1 MILLNHMRQ
10 SGADDA
16 EVVCGEGRRDRE
28 QCLICLHQL
37 NALRVDRRG
46 FFADYHQG
54 VRLVTTS
61 YTQAVMEV
69 FEKSQTVDPEVRAHI
84 YSLISAIGGSSTVNE
99 GQYVLGDD
107 ALACLKDLSRW
118 IRSYDDRMNRHDVK
132 RCMAEANLIKGDVLP
147 ILAQQGDKTERSAL
161 AAKVALSCLDLLNT
175 LTWPIERKEE
185 TMTINVHRHLPYI
198 KLAQVEYKRAIL
210 HWEAADILRTAI
222 SVAVPAITTPRSD
235 RNPRD
240 ESIIGVVLYLLRNV
254 AIITQPTDLP
264 SAADDNDI
272 NRQETIHAFQ
282 RQNVLQLLLTVASGV
297 TDEYPMHD
305 IVLLDIMFQ
314 LLKGID
320 PKDLFKNEKQLEDTR
335 NSEFKA
341 LLDKENAMNASY
353 TRNAP
358 SRHQRFGGMY
368 WVQRP
373 DEKRSTLSGQNVIFD
388 EQKTMHRMDQSK
400 LWNKPKGRKKNTEVQ
415 DENNDFDNNVD
426 LDEPTRKI
434 VRSFV
439 EDFLDSSFNPLFN
452 SLRRALTSEAE
463 RAQKYHT
470 RQYYYMMGWF
480 LQAERARQDLLK
492 RNGKVHNAAVDDSPF
507 AYIAAVMTQEN
518 FILLGRKIQQSL
530 DDKEW
535 SDLHACM
542 RAFTQILLTVG
553 AMADSASE
561 DDQEIAENIQNR
573 IFYEETT
580 HDQVIAVL
588 RGYNGQGFAF
598 LDACTDMAH
607 TFLRMLERYSKQNVD
622 MQVRSKRR
630 ARRKRR
636 VEAQADGAADEGA
649 ASEAEDQADAQRA
662 VSERKFDFNRFASKF
677 MTESA
682 VNTFVTFT
690 SFYKDLDLEQLKRC
704 HRFFYRCA
712 FKMERSIFLYRI
724 DILHLFNRLI
734 KGPEGLPK
742 EMPLFKEWEE
752 LVRQVFRRCLKN
764 LDQRR
769 ELMVEMLFTKMPN
782 TIFYLENGY
791 DMEVTKSRQR
801 PPAELMVKPGLSQ
814 EEQIAV
820 AVSVLV
826 NQGKL
831 DALAWVKDVLNSAAE
846 ERRAWEDLHEAQ
858 ASIEAAATSER
869 ENAEDAETPNAETP
883 AESVEPTNQATQPKA
898 PFITLKPDTDDRK
911 LSLFKD
917 KFLRLLL
924 KLLSL
929 DRLGETDD
937 PDASWIVPSAIPSSL
952 LLSNIALIRKFEFD
966 LPTFEGGV
974 APESLLRSKSASGLH
989 ARADRSAAASAV
1001 NSDDEGD
1008 TLSDLDDQAAALFE
1022 PGGPTSRPADYEKP
1036 KSKKRLLQRK
1046 APDLTEAERLLRQQE
1061 RDAKEKE
1068 KNDKVKSA
1076 LRITDSD
1083 DEDDADKDAEFFA
1096 LEELRRKKI
1105 SGVIR
1110 NALLNEVDEDTAG
1123 GVQKNKRK
1131 AKVTKEKAAKG
1142 KKRKTIVIEDDSER
1156 DSGTDGDEEMA
1167 DVNDAGSD
1175 EGEAPEDTPMDTV
1188 SPVKTS
1194 AAAGMDADEDEEEDV
1209 VQTRPARARATG
1221 RLPFLDDSDSD

>member
-1 MILLNHMRQ
+1 
-10 SGADDA
+10 
-16 EVVCGEGRRDRE
+16 
-28 QCLICLHQL
+28 
-37 NALRVDRRG
+37 
-46 FFADYHQG
+46 
-54 VRLVTTS
+54 
-61 YTQAVMEV
+61 MEV

-84 YSLISAIGGSSTVNE
+84 YSLISAIGGSSTVNQ

-132 RCMAEANLIKGDVLP
+132 RCMAEANLIRGDLLP

-161 AAKVALSCLDLLNT
+161 AAKVALGCLDLLNT

-198 KLAQVEYKRAIL
+198 RLAQVEYKRSIL
-210 HWEAADILRTAI
+210 HWETADILRTAI
-222 SVAVPAITTPRSD
+222 SIAIPAITTSRSD
-235 RNPRD
+235 RTPRD
-240 ESIIGVVLYLLRNV
+240 ESIIGVVLYFLRNV
-254 AIITQPTDLP
+254 AIISQPSDLP
-264 SAADDNDI
+264 SQADDNDI
-272 NRQETIHAFQ
+272 NRQETLHAFQ
-282 RQNVLQLLLTVASGV
+282 QQNVLQLLLTVASGV

-305 IVLLDIMFQ
+305 IVLLDIMFH

-320 PKDLFKNEKQLEDTR
+320 PKDLFKNEKQLEDAR
-335 NSEFKA
+335 NDEFKA
-341 LLDKENAMNASY
+341 LLDKEKAMNASY
-353 TRNAP
+353 TKNAP

-368 WVQRP
+368 WVKRP
-373 DEKRSTLSGQNVIFD
+373 DEKVSTLSGQNVIFD
-388 EQKTMHRMDQSK
+388 EQKTMHQMDQSK
-400 LWNKPKGRKKNTEVQ
+400 LWNRPKGRKKNTEVQ

-492 RNGKVHNAAVDDSPF
+492 RNGKVHDAAVDDSPF

-542 RAFTQILLTVG
+542 RAFTQILLTVS
-553 AMADSASE
+553 AMAESASE

-636 VEAQADGAADEGA
+636 VEVQANGAEDEGA

-662 VSERKFDFNRFASKF
+662 VSERKFDFTRFASKF

-690 SFYKDLDLEQLKRC
+690 SYYKDLDLEQLKRC

-712 FKMERSIFLYRI
+712 FKMERSIFLYRV

-734 KGPEGLPK
+734 EGPEGLPK

-752 LVRQVFRRCLKN
+752 LVKQVFRRCLKN
-764 LDQRR
+764 LEQRR
-769 ELMVEMLFTKMPN
+769 ELMVEMLFTKIPN

-791 DMEVTKSRQR
+791 DMEITKSRPR

-831 DALAWVKDVLNSAAE
+831 DALAWVKDVLNSAVE
-846 ERRAWEDLHEAQ
+846 DRKSWEDLHEAQ
-858 ASIEAAATSER
+858 ASIEAATTHEG
-869 ENAEDAETPNAETP
+869 ENAEDEENQDSEAPV
-883 AESVEPTNQATQPKA
+883 ESVESAANQETQPKA
-898 PFITLKPDTDDRK
+898 PFITLKPDSDDRK

-929 DRLGETDD
+929 DRLGENDD
-937 PDASWIVPSAIPSSL
+937 PEASWIVPSSMPSSL
-952 LLSNIALIRKFEFD
+952 LLSNLALIRKFEFD

-989 ARADRSAAASAV
+989 ARADRSAVASAV

-1008 TLSDLDDQAAALFE
+1008 TLSDLDAQAAELFE
-1022 PGGPTSRPADYEKP
+1022 PGGPTSRPADYQKP

-1046 APDLTEAERLLRQQE
+1046 APDPSEAERLLRQQQRE
-1061 RDAKEKE
+1061 AKERE
-1068 KNDKVKSA
+1068 KNQKIKSA

-1083 DEDDADKDAEFFA
+1083 DEDDEGKDAEFFK

-1110 NALLNEVDEDTAG
+1110 NALLNEVDEDAG
-1123 GVQKNKRK
+1123 PKNKRK
-1131 AKVTKEKAAKG
+1131 AKVTKEKGQKG
-1142 KKRKTIVIEDDSER
+1142 KKRKTITIEDDSDRSSEI
-1156 DSGTDGDEEMA
+1156 DEDEEMR
-1167 DVNDAGSD
+1167 DVDVGDVVSEED
-1175 EGEAPEDTPMDTV
+1175 DAPEDTPMDAV
-1188 SPVKTS
+1188 SPLKTS
-1194 AAAGMDADEDEEEDV
+1194 AAAAMDADEDEEEEDV
-1209 VQTRPARARATG
+1209 VQTRPVRARATG

>member
-1 MILLNHMRQ
+1 
-10 SGADDA
+10 
-16 EVVCGEGRRDRE
+16 
-28 QCLICLHQL
+28 
-37 NALRVDRRG
+37 
-46 FFADYHQG
+46 
-54 VRLVTTS
+54 
-61 YTQAVMEV
+61 MEV

-84 YSLISAIGGSSTVNE
+84 YSLISAIGGSSTVNQ

-132 RCMAEANLIKGDVLP
+132 RCMAEANLIRGDLLP

-161 AAKVALSCLDLLNT
+161 AAKIALGCLDLLNT
-175 LTWPIERKEE
+175 LTWPIERKED

-198 KLAQVEYKRAIL
+198 RLAQVEYKRSIL
-210 HWEAADILRTAI
+210 HWQTADILRTAI
-222 SVAVPAITTPRSD
+222 SIAVPAITTPRSD
-235 RNPRD
+235 RTPRD
-240 ESIIGVVLYLLRNV
+240 ESIIGVVLYFLRNV
-254 AIITQPTDLP
+254 AIISQPSDLP
-264 SAADDNDI
+264 SQADDNDI
-272 NRQETIHAFQ
+272 NRIETIHAFQ
-282 RQNVLQLLLTVASGV
+282 HQNVLQLLLTVASGV

-305 IVLLDIMFQ
+305 IVLLDIMFH

-320 PKDLFKNEKQLEDTR
+320 PKDLFKNEKQLEDAR
-335 NSEFKA
+335 NDEFKA
-341 LLDKENAMNASY
+341 LLDKEKAMNASY

-368 WVQRP
+368 WVKRP
-373 DEKRSTLSGQNVIFD
+373 DEKVSTLSGQNVIFD
-388 EQKTMHRMDQSK
+388 EQKTMHQMDKSK

-492 RNGKVHNAAVDDSPF
+492 RNGKVHDAAVDDSPF

-553 AMADSASE
+553 AMAESASE

-636 VEAQADGAADEGA
+636 VEAQANGAEDEGA
-649 ASEAEDQADAQRA
+649 ASEAEDQADAQRT
-662 VSERKFDFNRFASKF
+662 VSERKFDFTRFASKF

-690 SFYKDLDLEQLKRC
+690 SYYKDLDLEQLKRC

-712 FKMERSIFLYRI
+712 FKMERSIFLYRV

-752 LVRQVFRRCLKN
+752 LVKQVFRRCLKN
-764 LDQRR
+764 LEQRR
-769 ELMVEMLFTKMPN
+769 ELMVEMLFTKIPN

-791 DMEVTKSRQR
+791 DMEITKSRPR

-846 ERRAWEDLHEAQ
+846 DRKSWEDLHEAQ
-858 ASIEAAATSER
+858 ASIEAATTQER
-869 ENAEDAETPNAETP
+869 ENAEDVENQDSEAPV
-883 AESVEPTNQATQPKA
+883 ESVEPTNQETQETQPKA
-898 PFITLKPDTDDRK
+898 PFITLKPDSDDRK

-929 DRLGETDD
+929 DRLGENDD
-937 PDASWIVPSAIPSSL
+937 PEVSWIVPSSMPSSL
-952 LLSNIALIRKFEFD
+952 LLSNLALIRKFEFD

-989 ARADRSAAASAV
+989 ARADRSAVASAV

-1008 TLSDLDDQAAALFE
+1008 TLSDLDAQAAELFE

-1036 KSKKRLLQRK
+1036 RSKKRLLQRK
-1046 APDLTEAERLLRQQE
+1046 APDISEAERLLRQQQRE
-1061 RDAKEKE
+1061 AKERE
-1068 KNDKVKSA
+1068 KNQKIKSA

-1083 DEDDADKDAEFFA
+1083 DEDDEEKDAEFFK

-1110 NALLNEVDEDTAG
+1110 NALLNEVDEDAG
-1123 GVQKNKRK
+1123 MKNKRK
-1131 AKVTKEKAAKG
+1131 AKATKEKSGKG
-1142 KKRKTIVIEDDSER
+1142 KKRKTITIEDDSDRSSEI
-1156 DSGTDGDEEMA
+1156 DEDEEMR
-1167 DVNDAGSD
+1167 DVDVGDVVSEED
-1175 EGEAPEDTPMDTV
+1175 DAPEDTPMDAV
-1188 SPVKTS
+1188 SPLKTS
-1194 AAAGMDADEDEEEDV
+1194 AAAVMDADEDEEEEDV
-1209 VQTRPARARATG
+1209 VQTRPVRARATA

>member
-1 MILLNHMRQ
+1 
-10 SGADDA
+10 
-16 EVVCGEGRRDRE
+16 
-28 QCLICLHQL
+28 
-37 NALRVDRRG
+37 
-46 FFADYHQG
+46 
-54 VRLVTTS
+54 
-61 YTQAVMEV
+61 MEV

-99 GQYVLGDD
+99 GQYLLGDD

-132 RCMAEANLIKGDVLP
+132 RCMAEANLIKGDLLP

-185 TMTINVHRHLPYI
+185 TMTVNVHRHLPYI

-210 HWEAADILRTAI
+210 HWETADILRTAI
-222 SVAVPAITTPRSD
+222 SVAIPAITTSRPD
-235 RNPRD
+235 RTPRD

-254 AIITQPTDLP
+254 AIISQPTDLP

-297 TDEYPMHD
+297 TDDYPMHD

-320 PKDLFKNEKQLEDTR
+320 PKDLFKNEKQLEDAR
-335 NSEFKA
+335 NDEFKA
-341 LLDKENAMNASY
+341 LLDKEKAMNASY

-388 EQKTMHRMDQSK
+388 EQKTMNQMDQSK

-535 SDLHACM
+535 SDLQACM

-598 LDACTDMAH
+598 LDACTDMSH

-630 ARRKRR
+630 ARRKRK
-636 VEAQADGAADEGA
+636 VEAQTNGAEDEGA
-649 ASEAEDQADAQRA
+649 VSEAEDQADAQRA

-712 FKMERSIFLYRI
+712 FKMERSIFLYRV

-734 KGPEGLPK
+734 KGPDGLPK

-752 LVRQVFRRCLKN
+752 LVKQVFRRCLKN

-791 DMEVTKSRQR
+791 DMEVTKSRPR
-801 PPAELMVKPGLSQ
+801 PPAELMVKPGMSQ
-814 EEQIAV
+814 EQQIAV

-831 DALAWVKDVLNSAAE
+831 DALAWIKDVLNSAAE
-846 ERRAWEDLHEAQ
+846 ERKAWEDLHEAQ
-858 ASIEAAATSER
+858 SSIEASTNLETQSA
-869 ENAEDAETPNAETP
+869 ENAEDPTSETPV
-883 AESVEPTNQATQPKA
+883 ESIEPTNQQTQPKA
-898 PFITLKPDTDDRK
+898 PFITLKPDTPDRK

-929 DRLGETDD
+929 DRLGEPDD
-937 PDASWIVPSAIPSSL
+937 PEASWIVPSSIPSSL
-952 LLSNIALIRKFEFD
+952 LLSNLALIRKFEFD
-966 LPTFEGGV
+966 LPVFEGGV
-974 APESLLRSKSASGLH
+974 APESLLRSKSAVGLH
-989 ARADRSAAASAV
+989 ARADRSAVASAV

-1036 KSKKRLLQRK
+1036 KSKKRLLQQRK
-1046 APDLTEAERLLRQQE
+1046 APDLTEAERLLRQQQ
-1061 RDAKEKE
+1061 RDAKDKE
-1068 KNDKVKSA
+1068 KNEKIKSA

-1083 DEDDADKDAEFFA
+1083 DEVDEEKDAEFFA

-1110 NALLNEVDEDTAG
+1110 NALLNEVDETAG
-1123 GVQKNKRK
+1123 LKKNKRK
-1131 AKVTKEKAAKG
+1131 AKGGTEKGMKG
-1142 KKRKTIVIEDDSER
+1142 KKRKTITIESDSEQG
-1156 DSGTDGDEEMA
+1156 SGTEEDEEMR
-1167 DVNDAGSD
+1167 DVDAGGLGSD
-1175 EGEAPEDTPMDTV
+1175 GDDAAEDTPMDFI
-1188 SPVKTS
+1188 SPLKANPATTT
-1194 AAAGMDADEDEEEDV
+1194 DADEDEEAEDI
-1209 VQTRPARARATG
+1209 VQTRPVRA

>member
-1 MILLNHMRQ
+1 
-10 SGADDA
+10 
-16 EVVCGEGRRDRE
+16 
-28 QCLICLHQL
+28 
-37 NALRVDRRG
+37 
-46 FFADYHQG
+46 
-54 VRLVTTS
+54 
-61 YTQAVMEV
+61 MEV
-69 FEKSQTVDPEVRAHI
+69 FEKAQTVDPEVRAHI
-84 YSLISAIGGSSTVNE
+84 YSLVSAIGGSSTVHE
-99 GQYVLGDD
+99 GQYLLGDD

-132 RCMAEANLIKGDVLP
+132 RCMAEANLLRGDLLP
-147 ILAQQGDKTERSAL
+147 ILAQQGDKTNRSAL
-161 AAKVALSCLDLLNT
+161 ATKIALSCLDLLNT
-175 LTWPIERKEE
+175 LTWPIERKED
-185 TMTINVHRHLPYI
+185 TMTVNTHRHLPYI
-198 KLAQVEYKRAIL
+198 RLAQVEYKRAVL
-210 HWEAADILRTAI
+210 HWESAQILRTAI
-222 SVAVPAITTPRSD
+222 SVAIPAITQPRVD
-235 RNPRD
+235 RSPRD
-240 ESIIGVVLYLLRNV
+240 ESIIGVVLYFLRNI
-254 AIITQPTDLP
+254 AIIAQPADLP
-264 SAADDNDI
+264 SSADNNDI
-272 NRQETIHAFQ
+272 NRLETINAFHQ
-282 RQNVLQLLLTVASGV
+282 QNVLQLLLTIASSV
-297 TDEYPMHD
+297 TEEYPMHD
-305 IVLLDIMFQ
+305 IVLLDILFQ

-320 PKDLFKNEKQLEDTR
+320 PKDLFKNEKQLEDAR
-335 NSEFKA
+335 NDEFKA
-341 LLDKENAMNASY
+341 LLDKEKAMNASY
-353 TRNAP
+353 ARNAP
-358 SRHQRFGGMY
+358 SRHHRFGTMI
-368 WVQRP
+368 WVKRP
-373 DEKRSTLSGQNVIFD
+373 DEKVSTLSGQNVIFD
-388 EQKTMHRMDQSK
+388 EQKTLHQMDQSK

-415 DENNDFDNNVD
+415 DENNDFDNNVI
-426 LDEPTRKI
+426 LDESTRKI
-434 VRSFV
+434 VRQFV

-463 RAQKYHT
+463 RAQKYHN
-470 RQYYYMMGWF
+470 RQYYYLMGWF

-492 RNGKVHNAAVDDSPF
+492 RNGKVHDAAVDDSPF

-542 RAFTQILLTVG
+542 RAFTQILLTVA

-573 IFYEETT
+573 IFYEEVT

-630 ARRKRR
+630 ARRKRKA
-636 VEAQADGAADEGA
+636 EAQANGAEDEGA

-662 VSERKFDFNRFASKF
+662 VSERKFDFTRFASKF

-690 SFYKDLDLEQLKRC
+690 SYYRDLDLEQLKRC

-712 FKMERSIFLYRI
+712 FKMERTIFLYRI
-724 DILHLFNRLI
+724 DILHLFNRMV
-734 KGPEGLPK
+734 KGPEGLSK

-752 LVRQVFRRCLKN
+752 LIKQIFRRCLKN

-791 DMEVTKSRQR
+791 DMEITKARPR
-801 PPAELMVKPGLSQ
+801 PPAELVVKPGLSQ

-846 ERRAWEDLHEAQ
+846 DRKSWEYLHDAQ
-858 ASIEAAATSER
+858 ASIENVGDGESE
-869 ENAEDAETPNAETP
+869 NTNGADNQDPETQT
-883 AESVEPTNQATQPKA
+883 ESVEPVNQNDKPKA
-898 PFITLKPDTDDRK
+898 PFITLKPDTEDRK

-924 KLLSL
+924 KLLAL
-929 DRLGETDD
+929 ERLGENDD
-937 PDASWIVPSAIPSSL
+937 PDASWIVPFSMPSSL
-952 LLSNIALIRKFEFD
+952 ILSNLALIRKFEFD

-974 APESLLRSKSASGLH
+974 APESLLRSKSAAGLH
-989 ARADRSAAASAV
+989 ARADQSAAASAV
-1001 NSDDEGD
+1001 NSDEEGD
-1008 TLSDLDDQAAALFE
+1008 TLSDLDAQAAALFE
-1022 PGGPTSRPADYEKP
+1022 PGGPTSRSADYEKP
-1036 KSKKRLLQRK
+1036 KSRKRLLQRK

-1061 RDAKEKE
+1061 REARERE
-1068 KNDKVKSA
+1068 KNAKIKSA

-1083 DEDDADKDAEFFA
+1083 DEDDEDKDAAFFA
-1096 LEELRRKKI
+1096 LEEERRKKI

-1110 NALLNEVDEDTAG
+1110 NALLHEIDESAG
-1123 GVQKNKRK
+1123 KKNKRK
-1131 AKVTKEKAAKG
+1131 AKTTKEKTAKG
-1142 KKRKTIVIEDDSER
+1142 KKRKTITVDS
-1156 DSGTDGDEEMA
+1156 DSDRGSDIDEDEEME
-1167 DVNDAGSD
+1167 DGDAVDAVSEVD
-1175 EGEAPEDTPMDTV
+1175 EAPEDTPMDTV
-1188 SPVKTS
+1188 SPLKSS
-1194 AAAGMDADEDEEEDV
+1194 AAAAVDADEDEEDV
-1209 VQTRPARARATG
+1209 VQTRPARARATA

>member
-1 MILLNHMRQ
+1 
-10 SGADDA
+10 
-16 EVVCGEGRRDRE
+16 
-28 QCLICLHQL
+28 
-37 NALRVDRRG
+37 
-46 FFADYHQG
+46 
-54 VRLVTTS
+54 
-61 YTQAVMEV
+61 MEV

-84 YSLISAIGGSSTVNE
+84 YSLISAIGGSSTVKE

-132 RCMAEANLIKGDVLP
+132 RCMAEANLIRGDLLP
-147 ILAQQGDKTERSAL
+147 ILAQQGDKPERSAL
-161 AAKVALSCLDLLNT
+161 ATKIALSCLDLLNT

-185 TMTINVHRHLPYI
+185 TMTVNVHRHLPYI
-198 KLAQVEYKRAIL
+198 RLAQVEYKRSIL
-210 HWEAADILRTAI
+210 HWESAQILRTAI
-222 SVAVPAITTPRSD
+222 SVAIPSITQPRSD
-235 RNPRD
+235 RSQRD

-254 AIITQPTDLP
+254 AIIAQPTDLP

-272 NRQETIHAFQ
+272 NRLETIHAFHQ
-282 RQNVLQLLLTVASGV
+282 QNVLQLLLTIASSV

-305 IVLLDIMFQ
+305 IVLLDILFQ

-320 PKDLFKNEKQLEDTR
+320 PKDLFKNEKQLADAR
-335 NSEFKA
+335 NDEFKA
-341 LLDKENAMNASY
+341 LLDKEKAMNASY
-353 TRNAP
+353 ARNAP
-358 SRHQRFGGMY
+358 SRHHRFGTMI
-368 WVQRP
+368 WVKRP
-373 DEKRSTLSGQNVIFD
+373 DEKVSTLSGQNVIFD
-388 EQKTMHRMDQSK
+388 EQKTMHQMDQSK
-400 LWNKPKGRKKNTEVQ
+400 LWNKPKGRKKNTEAQ
-415 DENNDFDNNVD
+415 DENNDFDNNVN

-434 VRSFV
+434 VRLFV

-470 RQYYYMMGWF
+470 RQYYYLMGWF

-542 RAFTQILLTVG
+542 RAFTQILLTVA

-630 ARRKRR
+630 ARKKRR
-636 VEAQADGAADEGA
+636 VEAQANGAEDEGA

-690 SFYKDLDLEQLKRC
+690 GYYKDLDLEQLKRC

-712 FKMERSIFLYRI
+712 FKMERSIFLYRV
-724 DILHLFNRLI
+724 DILHLFNRMI

-752 LVRQVFRRCLKN
+752 LVKQVFRRCLKN

-791 DMEVTKSRQR
+791 DMEITRARPR

-831 DALAWVKDVLNSAAE
+831 DALAWVKDCLHSAAE
-846 ERRAWEDLHEAQ
+846 DRKSWEDLHDAQ
-858 ASIEAAATSER
+858 VSIEDAANRESENTNGADNQDS
-869 ENAEDAETPNAETP
+869 EA
-883 AESVEPTNQATQPKA
+883 SVETAEPVNQADKPKA

-929 DRLGETDD
+929 DRLGENDD
-937 PDASWIVPSAIPSSL
+937 PDASWIVPSSIPSSL
-952 LLSNIALIRKFEFD
+952 LFSNLALIRKFEFD
-966 LPTFEGGV
+966 LPTFEGGM

-1001 NSDDEGD
+1001 NSDEEGD
-1008 TLSDLDDQAAALFE
+1008 TLSDLDAQAAALFE
-1022 PGGPTSRPADYEKP
+1022 PGGPTSLAASHEKP
-1036 KSKKRLLQRK
+1036 KSRKRLLQRK
-1046 APDLTEAERLLRQQE
+1046 APDLSEAERLLRQKD
-1061 RDAKEKE
+1061 RDAKERE
-1068 KNDKVKSA
+1068 KDAKIKSA

-1083 DEDDADKDAEFFA
+1083 DEDDEEKDAAFFA
-1096 LEELRRKKI
+1096 LEEQRRRKI

-1110 NALLNEVDEDTAG
+1110 NALLNEVDESAG
-1123 GVQKNKRK
+1123 LKNKRK
-1131 AKVTKEKAAKG
+1131 AKAPKEKTAKG
-1142 KKRKTIVIEDDSER
+1142 KKRKTVAIDS
-1156 DSGTDGDEEMA
+1156 DSDLDSDIDGDEEMR
-1167 DVNDAGSD
+1167 DVDAVDVVSEVED
-1175 EGEAPEDTPMDTV
+1175 APEDTPMDTV
-1188 SPVKTS
+1188 SPLKNG
-1194 AAAGMDADEDEEEDV
+1194 AAAAMDADEDEDDV
-1209 VQTRPARARATG
+1209 VQARPARARATA

>member
-1 MILLNHMRQ
+1 V
-10 SGADDA
+10 DA
-16 EVVCGEGRRDRE
+16 
-28 QCLICLHQL
+28 
-37 NALRVDRRG
+37 
-46 FFADYHQG
+46 
-54 VRLVTTS
+54 
-61 YTQAVMEV
+61 
-69 FEKSQTVDPEVRAHI
+69 EVRAHV
-84 YSLISAIGGSSTVNE
+84 YSLVSAIGGSSTVNE

-118 IRSYDDRMNRHDVK
+118 IRLYDDRINRHDVK
-132 RCMAEANLIKGDVLP
+132 RCMAEANLVRGDLLP
-147 ILAQQGDKTERSAL
+147 ILAQQGDKSDRSVL
-161 AAKVALSCLDLLNT
+161 ATKVALNCLDLLNT

-185 TMTINVHRHLPYI
+185 TMTINTHRHLPYI

-210 HWEAADILRTAI
+210 HWESAHILRTAI
-222 SVAVPAITTPRSD
+222 SVAIPAITQSRTE

-240 ESIIGVVLYLLRNV
+240 DSIIGVVLYFLRNI
-254 AIITQPTDLP
+254 AIIAQPVDVP
-264 SAADDNDI
+264 SQSDDNDI
-272 NRQETIHAFQ
+272 NRLDTIHAFHQ
-282 RQNVLQLLLTVASGV
+282 QNVLQLLLTIASSV

-305 IVLLDIMFQ
+305 IVLLEILFH

-320 PKDLFKNEKQLEDTR
+320 PKDLFKNEKQLQDSR
-335 NSEFKA
+335 NHDFKA
-341 LLDKENAMNASY
+341 LLDKEKAMNSSY
-353 TRNAP
+353 ARNAP
-358 SRHQRFGGMY
+358 SRHHRFGTMI
-368 WVQRP
+368 WVKRP
-373 DEKRSTLSGQNVIFD
+373 DEKVSTLSGQNVIFD
-388 EQKTMHRMDQSK
+388 EQKTMHQMDQSK
-400 LWNKPKGRKKNTEVQ
+400 LWNKPKPRKKNVEVQ
-415 DENNDFDNNVD
+415 DENNDFDNNVI

-434 VRSFV
+434 VRHFT

-463 RAQKYHT
+463 RAQKYNT
-470 RQYYYMMGWF
+470 RQYYYLMGWF

-492 RNGKVHNAAVDDSPF
+492 RNGKVHDAAVDDSPF

-542 RAFTQILLTVG
+542 RAFTQILLTVT
-553 AMADSASE
+553 AMADSPSE

-588 RGYNGQGFAF
+588 RGYNNQGFAF

-630 ARRKRR
+630 TRKKRK
-636 VEAQADGAADEGA
+636 VEAQVNGADDEGA

-662 VSERKFDFNRFASKF
+662 VSERKFDFTRFASKF

-682 VNTFVTFT
+682 VNTFVRFT
-690 SFYKDLDLEQLKRC
+690 SYYKDLDTEQLKRC

-712 FKMERSIFLYRI
+712 FKMERTIFLYRV
-724 DILHLFNRLI
+724 DILHLFNRMI
-734 KGPEGLPK
+734 KGPEGLSK
-742 EMPLFKEWEE
+742 DLPLFKEWEE
-752 LVRQVFRRCLKN
+752 LVKQVFRRCLKN
-764 LDQRR
+764 LEQRR
-769 ELMVEMLFTKMPN
+769 ELMVEMLFTKIPN

-791 DMEVTKSRQR
+791 EMEITKARPR
-801 PPAELMVKPGLSQ
+801 PPAELVVKPGLSQ
-814 EEQIAV
+814 EQQIAV

-846 ERRAWEDLHEAQ
+846 ERRAWEDLHDAQ
-858 ASIEAAATSER
+858 ANLANDTNTGTNNNTA
-869 ENAEDAETPNAETP
+869 NQEDK
-883 AESVEPTNQATQPKA
+883 PKA
-898 PFITLKPDTDDRK
+898 PFINLKPDTDDRK

-929 DRLGETDD
+929 DRLGENDD
-937 PDASWIVPSAIPSSL
+937 PDASWIVPSSMPSSL
-952 LLSNIALIRKFEFD
+952 LLSNLALIKKFEFD

-974 APESLLRSKSASGLH
+974 APESLLRSKSAAGLH
-989 ARADRSAAASAV
+989 ARADRSAVASAV

-1036 KSKKRLLQRK
+1036 RLKKRLLQRK
-1046 APDLTEAERLLRQQE
+1046 APELSEEERLLRAQE
-1061 RDAKEKE
+1061 RDARERE
-1068 KNDKVKSA
+1068 KNAKVKSA

-1083 DEDDADKDAEFFA
+1083 DEDDAEKDAEFFA
-1096 LEELRRKKI
+1096 LEEQRRKKI

-1110 NALLNEVDEDTAG
+1110 NALLNEVDDSAG
-1123 GVQKNKRK
+1123 QKGKRK
-1131 AKVTKEKAAKG
+1131 AKATKEKTAKG
-1142 KKRKTIVIEDDSER
+1142 KKRKTITIEDDS
-1156 DSGTDGDEEMA
+1156 DGDGELASDAEMR
-1167 DVNDAGSD
+1167 DVSAVDLSSDA
-1175 EGEAPEDTPMDTV
+1175 EEAPEDTPMDTV
-1188 SPVKTS
+1188 SPIKTS
-1194 AAAGMDADEDEEEDV
+1194 TAVVIDEDENEDEDDI
-1209 VQTRPARARATG
+1209 VQARPARARPSA
-1221 RLPFLDDSDSD
+1221 RLPFSDDSDSD

>member
-1 MILLNHMRQ
+1 
-10 SGADDA
+10 
-16 EVVCGEGRRDRE
+16 
-28 QCLICLHQL
+28 
-37 NALRVDRRG
+37 
-46 FFADYHQG
+46 
-54 VRLVTTS
+54 
-61 YTQAVMEV
+61 MEV

-99 GQYVLGDD
+99 GQYLLGDD

-132 RCMAEANLIKGDVLP
+132 RCMAEANLIKGDLLP

-161 AAKVALSCLDLLNT
+161 ATKIALACLDLLNT

-198 KLAQVEYKRAIL
+198 RLAQVEYKRAIL
-210 HWEAADILRTAI
+210 HCETADILRTAI
-222 SVAVPAITTPRSD
+222 SIAIPAITTPKSD
-235 RNPRD
+235 RTPRD
-240 ESIIGVVLYLLRNV
+240 ESIIGVVLYFLRNV
-254 AIITQPTDLP
+254 AIISQPQDLP
-264 SAADDNDI
+264 SQADDNDI
-272 NRQETIHAFQ
+272 NRTETIHAFQ
-282 RQNVLQLLLTVASGV
+282 QQNVLQLLLTVASGV

-305 IVLLDIMFQ
+305 IVLLDILFQ

-320 PKDLFKNEKQLEDTR
+320 PKALFKNEKQLQDAR
-335 NSEFKA
+335 DDEFKA
-341 LLDKENAMNASY
+341 LLDKEKAMNASF

-368 WVQRP
+368 WVKRP
-373 DEKRSTLSGQNVIFD
+373 DEKVSTLSGQNVIFD
-388 EQKTMHRMDQSK
+388 EQKTMYQMDKSK
-400 LWNKPKGRKKNTEVQ
+400 LWNKPKGRKKNTEVY

-426 LDEPTRKI
+426 LDEPTRKV

-492 RNGKVHNAAVDDSPF
+492 RNGKVHNAEVDDSPF

-518 FILLGRKIQQSL
+518 FILLGRKIQSSL

-580 HDQVIAVL
+580 HDQIIALL

-636 VEAQADGAADEGA
+636 VEAQANGAEDEGA

-662 VSERKFDFNRFASKF
+662 VSERKFDFTRFASKF

-690 SFYKDLDLEQLKRC
+690 SYYKDLDLEQLKRC

-712 FKMERSIFLYRI
+712 FKMERSIFLYRV

-752 LVRQVFRRCLKN
+752 LVKQVFRRCLKN
-764 LDQRR
+764 LEQRR

-791 DMEVTKSRQR
+791 DMEITKARPR

-831 DALAWVKDVLNSAAE
+831 DALAWIKDVLNSAAE
-846 ERRAWEDLHEAQ
+846 DRKSWEDLHEAQ
-858 ASIEAAATSER
+858 ASIEASTNPER
-869 ENAEDAETPNAETP
+869 ENAEGAEEQNSEAPV
-883 AESVEPTNQATQPKA
+883 ESVESANQESQPKA
-898 PFITLKPDTDDRK
+898 PFITLKTDSDDRR

-929 DRLGETDD
+929 DRLGENDD
-937 PDASWIVPSAIPSSL
+937 PDASWIVPSSMPSSL
-952 LLSNIALIRKFEFD
+952 LFSNLALIRKFEFD

-989 ARADRSAAASAV
+989 ARADRSAVASAV

-1008 TLSDLDDQAAALFE
+1008 TLSDLDAQAAELFE

-1036 KSKKRLLQRK
+1036 RSRKRLLQRK
-1046 APDLTEAERLLRQQE
+1046 APDLSEAERLLRQEQRE
-1061 RDAKEKE
+1061 AKERE
-1068 KNDKVKSA
+1068 KNQKIKSA

-1083 DEDDADKDAEFFA
+1083 DEDDEEKDAEFFR
-1096 LEELRRKKI
+1096 LEEMRRKKI

-1110 NALLNEVDEDTAG
+1110 NALLNEVDENAG
-1123 GVQKNKRK
+1123 VKNKRK
-1131 AKVTKEKAAKG
+1131 AKASAKDKGAKG
-1142 KKRKTIVIEDDSER
+1142 KKRKTITIEDDSV
-1156 DSGTDGDEEMA
+1156 SGSGSDGDEEMRDA
-1167 DVNDAGSD
+1167 DAVDAVSD
-1175 EGEAPEDTPMDTV
+1175 DDAAEDTPMNTV
-1188 SPVKTS
+1188 SPLKTS
-1194 AAAGMDADEDEEEDV
+1194 AAATLDADEDEEEEDV
-1209 VQTRPARARATG
+1209 VQTRPVRARATA

>member
-1 MILLNHMRQ
+1 
-10 SGADDA
+10 
-16 EVVCGEGRRDRE
+16 
-28 QCLICLHQL
+28 
-37 NALRVDRRG
+37 
-46 FFADYHQG
+46 
-54 VRLVTTS
+54 
-61 YTQAVMEV
+61 MEV
-69 FEKSQTVDPEVRAHI
+69 FEKSQTVDPEVRAHV
-84 YSLISAIGGSSTVNE
+84 YSLVSAIGGSSTVNE

-118 IRSYDDRMNRHDVK
+118 IRLYDDRINRHDVK
-132 RCMAEANLIKGDVLP
+132 RCMAEANLVRGDLLP
-147 ILAQQGDKTERSAL
+147 ILAQQGDKSERSVL
-161 AAKVALSCLDLLNT
+161 ATKVALNCLDLLNT

-185 TMTINVHRHLPYI
+185 TMTVNIHRHLPYI
-198 KLAQVEYKRAIL
+198 KLAQVEYKRAVL
-210 HWEAADILRTAI
+210 HWESAHILRTAI
-222 SVAVPAITTPRSD
+222 SVAIPAITQSRTE

-240 ESIIGVVLYLLRNV
+240 DSIIGVVLYFLRNI
-254 AIITQPTDLP
+254 AIIAQPVDVP
-264 SAADDNDI
+264 SQGDDNDI
-272 NRQETIHAFQ
+272 NRLETIHAFHQ
-282 RQNVLQLLLTVASGV
+282 QNVLQLLLTIASSV
-297 TDEYPMHD
+297 TEEYPMHD
-305 IVLLDIMFQ
+305 IVLLEILFQ

-320 PKDLFKNEKQLEDTR
+320 PKDLFKNEKQLQDSR
-335 NSEFKA
+335 NDEFKA
-341 LLDKENAMNASY
+341 LLDKEKAMNASY
-353 TRNAP
+353 ARNAP
-358 SRHQRFGGMY
+358 SRHHRFGTMI
-368 WVQRP
+368 WVKRP
-373 DEKRSTLSGQNVIFD
+373 DEKVSTLSGQNVIFD
-388 EQKTMHRMDQSK
+388 EQKTMHQMDQSK
-400 LWNKPKGRKKNTEVQ
+400 LWNKPKPRKKNVEVQ
-415 DENNDFDNNVD
+415 DENNDFDNNVT

-434 VRSFV
+434 VRQFT

-463 RAQKYHT
+463 RAQKYNT
-470 RQYYYMMGWF
+470 RQYYYLMGWF

-542 RAFTQILLTVG
+542 RAFTQILLTVA

-588 RGYNGQGFAF
+588 RGYNNQGFAF

-630 ARRKRR
+630 ARKKRK
-636 VEAQADGAADEGA
+636 VEAQVNGVDDEGA

-662 VSERKFDFNRFASKF
+662 VSERKFDFTRFASKF

-682 VNTFVTFT
+682 VNTFIRFT
-690 SFYKDLDLEQLKRC
+690 SYYKDLDTEQLKRC
-704 HRFFYRCA
+704 HRFLYRCA
-712 FKMERSIFLYRI
+712 FKMERTIFLYRV
-724 DILHLFNRLI
+724 DILHLFNRMI
-734 KGPEGLPK
+734 KGPDSLSK
-742 EMPLFKEWEE
+742 DLPLFKEWEE
-752 LVRQVFRRCLKN
+752 LVKQVFRRCLKN
-764 LDQRR
+764 LEQRR
-769 ELMVEMLFTKMPN
+769 ELMVEMLFTKIPN

-791 DMEVTKSRQR
+791 DMEITKARPR
-801 PPAELMVKPGLSQ
+801 PPAELVVKPGMSQ
-814 EEQIAV
+814 EQQIAV

-846 ERRAWEDLHEAQ
+846 ERRAWEDLHDAQ
-858 ASIEAAATSER
+858 ANLANDINTGTNNNADDENADNINNSDVEAAVNSIETA
-869 ENAEDAETPNAETP
+869 NQEDK
-883 AESVEPTNQATQPKA
+883 PKA

-929 DRLGETDD
+929 DRLGENDD
-937 PDASWIVPSAIPSSL
+937 PDASWIVPSSVPSSL
-952 LLSNIALIRKFEFD
+952 LLSNLALIRKFEFD

-974 APESLLRSKSASGLH
+974 APESLLRSKSAAGLH
-989 ARADRSAAASAV
+989 ARADRSAVASAV

-1036 KSKKRLLQRK
+1036 RSKKILLQRK
-1046 APDLTEAERLLRQQE
+1046 VPELTEDERLLRAQE
-1061 RDAKEKE
+1061 RDARERE
-1068 KNDKVKSA
+1068 KNAKVKSA

-1083 DEDDADKDAEFFA
+1083 DEDDAEKDAKFFA
-1096 LEELRRKKI
+1096 LEEQRRKKI

-1110 NALLNEVDEDTAG
+1110 NALLNEVDDSAG
-1123 GVQKNKRK
+1123 QKGKRK
-1131 AKVTKEKAAKG
+1131 AKATKEKTAKG
-1142 KKRKTIVIEDDSER
+1142 KKRKTITIEDDSDVDSELASDAEMR
-1156 DSGTDGDEEMA
+1156 DVSAVDLSSDAEE
-1167 DVNDAGSD
+1167 V
-1175 EGEAPEDTPMDTV
+1175 PEDTPMDTV

-1194 AAAGMDADEDEEEDV
+1194 TAVVVDEDEDEDDI
-1209 VQTRPARARATG
+1209 VQARPARARPSA

>member
-1 MILLNHMRQ
+1 
-10 SGADDA
+10 
-16 EVVCGEGRRDRE
+16 
-28 QCLICLHQL
+28 
-37 NALRVDRRG
+37 
-46 FFADYHQG
+46 
-54 VRLVTTS
+54 
-61 YTQAVMEV
+61 MEV

-84 YSLISAIGGSSTVNE
+84 YSLISAIGGSSTVNQ

-132 RCMAEANLIKGDVLP
+132 RCMAEANLIRGDLLP

-161 AAKVALSCLDLLNT
+161 AAKVALGCLDLLNT

-198 KLAQVEYKRAIL
+198 RLAQVEYKRAIL
-210 HWEAADILRTAI
+210 HWETADILRTAI
-222 SVAVPAITTPRSD
+222 SVAIPAITTPRSD
-235 RNPRD
+235 RTPRD
-240 ESIIGVVLYLLRNV
+240 ESIIGVVLYFLRNV
-254 AIITQPTDLP
+254 AIISQPQDLP
-264 SAADDNDI
+264 SQADDNDI

-282 RQNVLQLLLTVASGV
+282 QQNVLQLILTVASGV

-305 IVLLDIMFQ
+305 IVLLDILFQ

-320 PKDLFKNEKQLEDTR
+320 PKDLFKNEKQLEDAR
-335 NSEFKA
+335 NDEFKA
-341 LLDKENAMNASY
+341 LLDKEKAMNASF

-368 WVQRP
+368 WVKRP
-373 DEKRSTLSGQNVIFD
+373 DEKVSTLSGQNVIFD
-388 EQKTMHRMDQSK
+388 EQKTMHQMDKSK

-480 LQAERARQDLLK
+480 LQAERARQELLK
-492 RNGKVHNAAVDDSPF
+492 RNGKVHDAAVDDSPF

-518 FILLGRKIQQSL
+518 FILLGRKIQSSL

-636 VEAQADGAADEGA
+636 VEAQANGAEDEGA

-662 VSERKFDFNRFASKF
+662 VSERKFDFTRFASKF

-690 SFYKDLDLEQLKRC
+690 SYYKDLDLEQMKRC

-712 FKMERSIFLYRI
+712 FKMERSIFLYRV

-752 LVRQVFRRCLKN
+752 LVKQVFRRCLKN
-764 LDQRR
+764 LEQRR
-769 ELMVEMLFTKMPN
+769 ELMVEMLFTKIPN

-791 DMEVTKSRQR
+791 DMEITKARPR

-846 ERRAWEDLHEAQ
+846 DRKSWEDLHEAQ
-858 ASIEAAATSER
+858 ASIEASANNER
-869 ENAEDAETPNAETP
+869 DNAEGAEAQDSEAP
-883 AESVEPTNQATQPKA
+883 AESVEPTNQETQPKA
-898 PFITLKPDTDDRK
+898 PFITLKPDSDDRK

-937 PDASWIVPSAIPSSL
+937 PDASWIVPSSMPSSL
-952 LLSNIALIRKFEFD
+952 ILSNLALIRKFEFD

-1008 TLSDLDDQAAALFE
+1008 TLSDLDAQAAELFE
-1022 PGGPTSRPADYEKP
+1022 PGGPTSHPADYIKP
-1036 KSKKRLLQRK
+1036 RSKKRLLQRK
-1046 APDLTEAERLLRQQE
+1046 APDLSEAERLLRQQE
-1061 RDAKEKE
+1061 REAKERE
-1068 KNDKVKSA
+1068 KNQKIKSA

-1083 DEDDADKDAEFFA
+1083 DEDDEEKDAEFFK
-1096 LEELRRKKI
+1096 LEEMRRKKI

-1110 NALLNEVDEDTAG
+1110 DALLTEVDENAG
-1123 GVQKNKRK
+1123 VKNKRK
-1131 AKVTKEKAAKG
+1131 AKASVKEKGNKG
-1142 KKRKTIVIEDDSER
+1142 KKRKTITIEADSE
-1156 DSGTDGDEEMA
+1156 SGSEIDRDEEMR
-1167 DVNDAGSD
+1167 DVDVVDVVSD
-1175 EGEAPEDTPMDTV
+1175 DEAAEDTPMDTV
-1188 SPVKTS
+1188 SPLKSS
-1194 AAAGMDADEDEEEDV
+1194 AAPAMDVVEDDEEEDV
-1209 VQTRPARARATG
+1209 VQTRPVRARATA

>member
-1 MILLNHMRQ
+1 
-10 SGADDA
+10 
-16 EVVCGEGRRDRE
+16 
-28 QCLICLHQL
+28 
-37 NALRVDRRG
+37 
-46 FFADYHQG
+46 
-54 VRLVTTS
+54 
-61 YTQAVMEV
+61 MEV
-69 FEKSQTVDPEVRAHI
+69 FEKSQTVDPEVRAHV
-84 YSLISAIGGSSTVNE
+84 YSLVSAIGGSSTVNE

-118 IRSYDDRMNRHDVK
+118 IRLYDDRINRHDVK
-132 RCMAEANLIKGDVLP
+132 RCMAEANLVRGDLLP
-147 ILAQQGDKTERSAL
+147 ILAQQGDKSDRSVL
-161 AAKVALSCLDLLNT
+161 ATKVALNCLDLLNT

-185 TMTINVHRHLPYI
+185 TMTINTHRHLPYI

-210 HWEAADILRTAI
+210 HWESAHILRTAI
-222 SVAVPAITTPRSD
+222 SVAIPAITQSRTE

-240 ESIIGVVLYLLRNV
+240 DSIIGVVLYFLRNI
-254 AIITQPTDLP
+254 AIIAQPVDVP
-264 SAADDNDI
+264 SQGDDNDI
-272 NRQETIHAFQ
+272 NRLDTIHAFHQ
-282 RQNVLQLLLTVASGV
+282 QNVLQLLLTIASSV

-305 IVLLDIMFQ
+305 IVLLEILFH

-320 PKDLFKNEKQLEDTR
+320 PKDLFKNEKQLQDSR
-335 NSEFKA
+335 NHDFKA
-341 LLDKENAMNASY
+341 LLDKEKAMNSSY
-353 TRNAP
+353 ARNAP
-358 SRHQRFGGMY
+358 SRHHRFGTMI
-368 WVQRP
+368 WVKRP
-373 DEKRSTLSGQNVIFD
+373 DEKVSTLSGQNVIFD
-388 EQKTMHRMDQSK
+388 EQKTMHQMDQSK
-400 LWNKPKGRKKNTEVQ
+400 LWNKPKPRKKNVEVQ
-415 DENNDFDNNVD
+415 DENNDFDNNVI

-434 VRSFV
+434 VRQFT

-463 RAQKYHT
+463 RAQKYNT
-470 RQYYYMMGWF
+470 RQYYYLMGWF

-492 RNGKVHNAAVDDSPF
+492 RNGKVHDAAVDDSPF

-542 RAFTQILLTVG
+542 RAFTQILLTVT
-553 AMADSASE
+553 AMADSPSE

-588 RGYNGQGFAF
+588 RGYNNQGFAF

-630 ARRKRR
+630 TRKKRK
-636 VEAQADGAADEGA
+636 VEAQVNGADDEGA

-662 VSERKFDFNRFASKF
+662 VSERKFDFTRFASKF

-682 VNTFVTFT
+682 VNTFVRFT
-690 SFYKDLDLEQLKRC
+690 SYYKDLDTEQLKRC

-712 FKMERSIFLYRI
+712 FKMERTIFLYRV
-724 DILHLFNRLI
+724 DILHLFNRMI
-734 KGPEGLPK
+734 KGPEGLSK
-742 EMPLFKEWEE
+742 DLPLFKEWEE
-752 LVRQVFRRCLKN
+752 LVKQVFRRCLKN
-764 LDQRR
+764 LEQRR
-769 ELMVEMLFTKMPN
+769 ELMVEMLFTKIPN

-791 DMEVTKSRQR
+791 EMEITKARPR
-801 PPAELMVKPGLSQ
+801 PPAELVVKPGLSQ
-814 EEQIAV
+814 EQQIAV

-846 ERRAWEDLHEAQ
+846 ERRAWEDLHDAQ
-858 ASIEAAATSER
+858 ANLANDTNTGTNNNVDDENADSINNSDAEAAV
-869 ENAEDAETPNAETP
+869 N
-883 AESVEPTNQATQPKA
+883 SVETANQEDKPKA
-898 PFITLKPDTDDRK
+898 PFINLKPDTDDRK

-929 DRLGETDD
+929 DRLGENDD
-937 PDASWIVPSAIPSSL
+937 PDASWIVPSSMPSSL
-952 LLSNIALIRKFEFD
+952 LLSNLALIRKFEFD

-974 APESLLRSKSASGLH
+974 APESLLRSKSAAGLH
-989 ARADRSAAASAV
+989 ARADRSAVASAV

-1036 KSKKRLLQRK
+1036 RSKKRLLQRK
-1046 APDLTEAERLLRQQE
+1046 APELSEEERLLRAQE
-1061 RDAKEKE
+1061 RDARERE
-1068 KNDKVKSA
+1068 KNAKVKSA

-1083 DEDDADKDAEFFA
+1083 DEDDAEKDAEFFA
-1096 LEELRRKKI
+1096 LEEQRRKKI

-1110 NALLNEVDEDTAG
+1110 NALLNEVDDSAG
-1123 GVQKNKRK
+1123 QKGKRK
-1131 AKVTKEKAAKG
+1131 AKATKEKTAKG
-1142 KKRKTIVIEDDSER
+1142 KKRKTITIEDDS
-1156 DSGTDGDEEMA
+1156 DGDGELASDTEMS
-1167 DVNDAGSD
+1167 DVSAVDLSSDA
-1175 EGEAPEDTPMDTV
+1175 EEAPEDTPMDTV
-1188 SPVKTS
+1188 SPIKTS
-1194 AAAGMDADEDEEEDV
+1194 TAVVIDEDENEDEDDI
-1209 VQTRPARARATG
+1209 VQARPARARPSA
-1221 RLPFLDDSDSD
+1221 RLPFLDDSDSN

>member
-1 MILLNHMRQ
+1 
-10 SGADDA
+10 
-16 EVVCGEGRRDRE
+16 
-28 QCLICLHQL
+28 
-37 NALRVDRRG
+37 
-46 FFADYHQG
+46 
-54 VRLVTTS
+54 
-61 YTQAVMEV
+61 MEV
-69 FEKSQTVDPEVRAHI
+69 FEKSQTVDAEVRAHV
-84 YSLISAIGGSSTVNE
+84 YSLVSAIGGSSTVNE

-118 IRSYDDRMNRHDVK
+118 IRLYDDRINRHDVK
-132 RCMAEANLIKGDVLP
+132 RCMAEANLVRGDLLP
-147 ILAQQGDKTERSAL
+147 ILAQQGDKSDRSVL
-161 AAKVALSCLDLLNT
+161 ATKVALNCLDLLNT

-185 TMTINVHRHLPYI
+185 TMTINTHRHLPYI

-210 HWEAADILRTAI
+210 HWESAHILRTAI
-222 SVAVPAITTPRSD
+222 SVAIPAITQSRTE

-240 ESIIGVVLYLLRNV
+240 DSIIGVVLYFLRNI
-254 AIITQPTDLP
+254 AIIAQPVDVP
-264 SAADDNDI
+264 SQSDDNDI
-272 NRQETIHAFQ
+272 NRLDTIHAFHQ
-282 RQNVLQLLLTVASGV
+282 QNVLQLLLTIASSV

-305 IVLLDIMFQ
+305 IVLLEILFH

-320 PKDLFKNEKQLEDTR
+320 PKDLFKNEKQLQDSR
-335 NSEFKA
+335 NHDFKA
-341 LLDKENAMNASY
+341 LLDKEKAMNSSY
-353 TRNAP
+353 ARNAP
-358 SRHQRFGGMY
+358 SRHHRFGTMI
-368 WVQRP
+368 WVKRP
-373 DEKRSTLSGQNVIFD
+373 DEKVSTLSGQNVIFD
-388 EQKTMHRMDQSK
+388 EQKTMHQMDQSK
-400 LWNKPKGRKKNTEVQ
+400 LWNKPKPRKKNVEVQ
-415 DENNDFDNNVD
+415 DENNDFDNNVI

-434 VRSFV
+434 VRHFT

-463 RAQKYHT
+463 RAQKYNT
-470 RQYYYMMGWF
+470 RQYYYLMGWF

-492 RNGKVHNAAVDDSPF
+492 RNGKVHDAAVDDSPF

-542 RAFTQILLTVG
+542 RAFTQILLTVT
-553 AMADSASE
+553 AMADSPSE

-588 RGYNGQGFAF
+588 RGYNNQGFAF

-630 ARRKRR
+630 TRKKRK
-636 VEAQADGAADEGA
+636 VEAQVNGADDEGA

-662 VSERKFDFNRFASKF
+662 VSERKFDFTRFASKF

-682 VNTFVTFT
+682 VNTFVRFT
-690 SFYKDLDLEQLKRC
+690 SYYKDLDTEQLKRC

-712 FKMERSIFLYRI
+712 FKMERTIFLYRV
-724 DILHLFNRLI
+724 DILHLFNRMI
-734 KGPEGLPK
+734 KGPEGLSK
-742 EMPLFKEWEE
+742 DLPLFKEWEE
-752 LVRQVFRRCLKN
+752 LVKQVFRRCLKN
-764 LDQRR
+764 LEQRR
-769 ELMVEMLFTKMPN
+769 ELMVEMLFTKIPN

-791 DMEVTKSRQR
+791 EMEITKARPR
-801 PPAELMVKPGLSQ
+801 PPAELVVKPGLSQ
-814 EEQIAV
+814 EQQIAV

-846 ERRAWEDLHEAQ
+846 ERRAWEDLHDAQ
-858 ASIEAAATSER
+858 ANLANDTNTGTNNNVDDENADSINNSDAEAAV
-869 ENAEDAETPNAETP
+869 N
-883 AESVEPTNQATQPKA
+883 SVETANQEDKPKA
-898 PFITLKPDTDDRK
+898 PFINLKPDTDDRK

-929 DRLGETDD
+929 DRLGENDD
-937 PDASWIVPSAIPSSL
+937 PDASWIVPSSMPSSL
-952 LLSNIALIRKFEFD
+952 LLSNLALIKKFEFD

-974 APESLLRSKSASGLH
+974 APESLLRSKSAAGLH
-989 ARADRSAAASAV
+989 ARADRSAVASAV

-1036 KSKKRLLQRK
+1036 RLKKRLLQRK
-1046 APDLTEAERLLRQQE
+1046 APELSEEERLLRAQE
-1061 RDAKEKE
+1061 RDARERE
-1068 KNDKVKSA
+1068 KNAKVKSA

-1083 DEDDADKDAEFFA
+1083 DEDDAEKDAEFFA
-1096 LEELRRKKI
+1096 LEEQRRKKI

-1110 NALLNEVDEDTAG
+1110 NALLNEVDDSAG
-1123 GVQKNKRK
+1123 QKGKRK
-1131 AKVTKEKAAKG
+1131 AKATKEKTAKG
-1142 KKRKTIVIEDDSER
+1142 KKRKTITIEDDS
-1156 DSGTDGDEEMA
+1156 DGDGELASDAEMR
-1167 DVNDAGSD
+1167 DVSAVDLSSDA
-1175 EGEAPEDTPMDTV
+1175 EEAPEDTPMDTV
-1188 SPVKTS
+1188 SPIKTS
-1194 AAAGMDADEDEEEDV
+1194 TAVVIDEDENEDEDDI
-1209 VQTRPARARATG
+1209 VQARPARARPSA
-1221 RLPFLDDSDSD
+1221 RLPFSDDSDSD

>member
-1 MILLNHMRQ
+1 MTAACR
-10 SGADDA
+10 G
-16 EVVCGEGRRDRE
+16 CGEGSCLLCLNQFTRD
-28 QCLICLHQL
+28 
-37 NALRVDRRG
+37 ALTDAGHMNIIIRVDFGRDKTDT
-46 FFADYHQG
+46 A
-54 VRLVTTS
+54 
-61 YTQAVMEV
+61 AMEV
-69 FEKSQTVDPEVRAHI
+69 FEKSQTVDPEVRAHV

-99 GQYVLGDD
+99 GEYVLGDD

-118 IRSYDDRMNRHDVK
+118 IRLYDDRINRHDVK
-132 RCMAEANLIKGDVLP
+132 RCMAEANLVRGDLLP
-147 ILAQQGDKTERSAL
+147 ILAQQGDKSDRSVL
-161 AAKVALSCLDLLNT
+161 ATKVALNCLDLLNT

-198 KLAQVEYKRAIL
+198 RLAQVEYKRAVL
-210 HWEAADILRTAI
+210 HWESAQILRTAI
-222 SVAVPAITTPRSD
+222 SIAIPAITQPRAE

-240 ESIIGVVLYLLRNV
+240 DSIIGVVLYFLRNV
-254 AIITQPTDLP
+254 AIIAQPTDLP
-264 SAADDNDI
+264 SQGDDNDI
-272 NRQETIHAFQ
+272 SRLETIQAYHE
-282 RQNVLQLLLTVASGV
+282 QNVLQLLLTIASSV
-297 TDEYPMHD
+297 TEEYPTHD
-305 IVLLDIMFQ
+305 VVLLEILFQ

-320 PKDLFKNEKQLEDTR
+320 PKDLFKNEMQLQDDR
-335 NSEFKA
+335 SNNLKA
-341 LLDKENAMNASY
+341 LLDKEKAMNASY
-353 TRNAP
+353 GRNAP
-358 SRHQRFGGMY
+358 SRHHRFGTMI
-368 WVQRP
+368 WVKRP
-373 DEKRSTLSGQNVIFD
+373 DERVSTLSGQNVIFD
-388 EQKTMHRMDQSK
+388 EQKTMHQMDQSK
-400 LWNKPKGRKKNTEVQ
+400 IWNKPKPRKKNAEVQ
-415 DENNDFDNNVD
+415 DENNDFDNNVK
-426 LDEPTRKI
+426 LDEPTRNI
-434 VRSFV
+434 LRRFV

-452 SLRRALTSEAE
+452 SLRRALTAEVE
-463 RAQKYHT
+463 RAQKYNT
-470 RQYYYMMGWF
+470 RQYYYLMGWF

-492 RNGKVHNAAVDDSPF
+492 RNGKVHDAAVDDSPF

-542 RAFTQILLTVG
+542 RAFTQILLTVA

-588 RGYNGQGFAF
+588 RGYKDQGFAF
-598 LDACTDMAH
+598 LDACTDMSH

-636 VEAQADGAADEGA
+636 VEAQANGAEDEGA

-682 VNTFVTFT
+682 VNTFVRFT
-690 SFYKDLDLEQLKRC
+690 TYYRDLDIEQLKRC

-712 FKMERSIFLYRI
+712 FKMERSIFLYRV
-724 DILHLFNRLI
+724 DILHLFNRMI
-734 KGPEGLPK
+734 KGPEGLSK
-742 EMPLFKEWEE
+742 EIPLFKEWEE
-752 LVRQVFRRCLKN
+752 LVKQVFKRCLRN

-791 DMEVTKSRQR
+791 DMEITKARPR
-801 PPAELMVKPGLSQ
+801 PPAELMVKPGMDHEQ
-814 EEQIAV
+814 QIAV
-820 AVSVLV
+820 AVSVLL

-831 DALAWVKDVLNSAAE
+831 DALAWVKDVLSSAAE
-846 ERRAWEDLHEAQ
+846 DRRSWEDLH
-858 ASIEAAATSER
+858 ASIEDSA
-869 ENAEDAETPNAETP
+869 NADNPNAENENTDGATSQDP
-883 AESVEPTNQATQPKA
+883 DAPVASVEPAIQADKPKP
-898 PFITLKPDTDDRK
+898 PFITIKPDTDDRK

-929 DRLGETDD
+929 DRLGENDD
-937 PDASWIVPSAIPSSL
+937 PDAVWIVPSSVPSSL
-952 LLSNIALIRKFEFD
+952 LLSDLALIKKFEFD
-966 LPTFEGGV
+966 LPVFEGGV
-974 APESLLRSKSASGLH
+974 APESLLRSKSAAGLH

-1022 PGGPTSRPADYEKP
+1022 PGGPTTRPAGYEKP
-1036 KSKKRLLQRK
+1036 KKKRLLQRK
-1046 APDLTEAERLLRQQE
+1046 APELTEEERMIRAAE
-1061 RDAKEKE
+1061 RDAREKE
-1068 KNDKVKSA
+1068 KNAKVKSA

-1083 DEDDADKDAEFFA
+1083 DEDDEERDAAFFA
-1096 LEELRRKKI
+1096 LEEQRRKKI

-1110 NALLNEVDEDTAG
+1110 NALLTEVDESAG
-1123 GVQKNKRK
+1123 VKGKRK
-1131 AKVTKEKAAKG
+1131 AKATKEKATKG
-1142 KKRKTIVIEDDSER
+1142 KKRKTITIESDQESDIDE
-1156 DSGTDGDEEMA
+1156 DEEMRDVGTVDLVSDAEDAA
-1167 DVNDAGSD
+1167 D
-1175 EGEAPEDTPMDTV
+1175 DTPMDAP
-1188 SPVKTS
+1188 SPAKNGAV
-1194 AAAGMDADEDEEEDV
+1194 AALVDDDDEEDI
-1209 VQTRPARARATG
+1209 VQARPARARANA